1 MWIVK
6 YLDFGVIKG
15 SFNIKCFVFFKLNIW
30 YREGF
35 VKDLVNWVNNVDCVW
50 LLCYGLFCL

>member
-30 YREGF
+30 YREGY
-35 VKDLVNWVNNVDCVW
+35 VKDLVNWVNNVDCLW
-50 LLCYGLFCL
+50 LL